1 MLKTRLAPATEKCG
15 PHSEHRAYDG
25 PRFDA
30 ASFERAASLFR
41 AIGDPARIALLHRL
55 DAGEACVSELAEDS
69 GAKLSTLSQQL
80 RVLLAERTV
89 KRRREGKHIFYSLA
103 DDHVREL
110 VRSAL
115 EHASEDQDV
124 SKTPK
129 EKALKT

>member
-1 MLKTRLAPATEKCG
+1 
-15 PHSEHRAYDG
+15 
-25 PRFDA
+25 
-30 ASFERAASLFR
+30 
-41 AIGDPARIALLHRL
+41 
-55 DAGEACVSELAEDS
+55 VSELAEGS

-89 KRRREGKHIFYSLA
+89 KRRREGKHILYSLA

-124 SKTPK
+124 RKNPRGKAQKT
-129 EKALKT
+129 

>member
-1 MLKTRLAPATEKCG
+1 MLKARQTRTPTACG
-15 PHSEHRAYDG
+15 AHAG
-25 PRFDA
+25 PRANHLPGFDA

-41 AIGDPARIALLHRL
+41 AIGDPARIALLYRL
-55 DAGEACVSELAEDS
+55 DAGEACVSELAEGS

-89 KRRREGKHIFYSLA
+89 KRRREGKHILYSLA

-124 SKTPK
+124 RKNPRGKAQKT
-129 EKALKT
+129 